1 MPMDKVIFVT
11 SIDSFLGQNIAKF
24 YLKKKYRVIAYS
36 NYNFNYYSHKN
47 LIIFQNKQK
56 LKMHLKK
63 FNKLYYFFFTNGIIG
78 SNYKIQKLYKSHISN
93 SNFFLNILKN
103 LKIKRLIFFSSV
115 DEVGF
120 SNKNINENTNYS
132 PSNKYSI
139 IKLLARE
146 LFEEFCIKYSKPYTI
161 FRLFLVIGN
170 NQKIPRLF
178 PLIKYH
184 IQNGKKFVIN
194 NPLAYKNFIH
204 IDDFCNVLDII
215 LKNKM
220 SLNNIYNLA
229 SDQNIKLEKLFK
241 LIHNINPLLKFEKN
255 LNGSLNSQKASIFK
269 IKKIIGN
276 YKFKNINQI
285 IKSFEF

>member
-1 MPMDKVIFVT
+1 MKNKSTKNIDTNILTLKFFSAMLQDCEHFVFFGTMLGLVRDGHPIENDDDVDFYVNKKDRSKV
-11 SIDSFLGQNIAKF
+11 
-24 YLKKKYRVIAYS
+24 
-36 NYNFNYYSHKN
+36 
-47 LIIFQNKQK
+47 
-56 LKMHLKK
+56 
-63 FNKLYYFFFTNGIIG
+63 
-78 SNYKIQKLYKSHISN
+78 
-93 SNFFLNILKN
+93 LNILKN
-103 LKIKRLIFFSSV
+103 LKIKRVIFFSSV